1 MNTTNSR
8 TRAGALVQTL
18 LASRATLL
26 SVALLILAPTA
37 GADSNHQ
44 LRGSD
49 HAPIGVMADH
59 THEAG
64 EMMVSYRYMRMRM
77 EGNRSGRR
85 RQSPSEVRALG
96 FPVVPTDMDM
106 DMHMWGLMWSPH
118 DRITLT
124 GMIPYIEFSM
134 DHTRP
139 MPTPRF
145 TTKSSGIGDIRVGA
159 LISLFKREDHRA
171 HIGLGLALP
180 TGSAGHRDFI
190 VPMGSTHLPYPMQT
204 GSGSWSFLPSATY
217 TGKSGDWGWGAQLN
231 GAIRLAENRRGYR
244 LGDRLNTTAWFSRD
258 LCEAL
263 STSLRLNF
271 DHWGNIHGSDRDLT
285 LTAPPTADPRRR
297 GGDRLEAGIG
307 ANYVFQNGTLRGVRL
322 AAEFLHPITQ
332 KLDGPQLETD
342 WNLTIGLQYAF

>member
-1 MNTTNSR
+1 M
-8 TRAGALVQTL
+8 
-18 LASRATLL
+18 
-26 SVALLILAPTA
+26 
-37 GADSNHQ
+37 
-44 LRGSD
+44 
-49 HAPIGVMADH
+49 
-59 THEAG
+59 
-64 EMMVSYRYMRMRM
+64 
-77 EGNRSGRR
+77 
-85 RQSPSEVRALG
+85 
-96 FPVVPTDMDM
+96 
-106 DMHMWGLMWSPH
+106 
-118 DRITLT
+118 
-124 GMIPYIEFSM
+124 
-134 DHTRP
+134 
-139 MPTPRF
+139 
-145 TTKSSGIGDIRVGA
+145 
-159 LISLFKREDHRA
+159 
-171 HIGLGLALP
+171 
-180 TGSAGHRDFI
+180 
-190 VPMGSTHLPYPMQT
+190 
-204 GSGSWSFLPSATY
+204 PSATY